1 MNWIINKLLAVKLLD
16 FADYHCWLERT
27 RKKSKSPLLP
37 VPIPTGIPIP
47 DYAESSLAF
56 D

>member
-27 RKKSKSPLLP
+27 RKKSPLLP